1 MILTAQEAFN
11 QLKPEAWTQ
20 VSIAERL
27 EILEAIKANMRLY
40 GEELGQKE
48 MKMKNN
54 LVGANLY
61 TQTDG
66 MLQTLVAVANVI
78 NASSFIYQT
87 LAETG
92 KMPEPAA
99 IRDLGDGTYEI
110 EVFPIT
116 PTDKYAAASQHGYLR
131 VDGKPKQVSPLDKP
145 AGVIAVS
152 GAGNY
157 SSSIET
163 IKAIFF
169 DNKTVIHKAHR
180 LNEETDK
187 VWEKIFAPLVE
198 RQALSFAGVEYSRDL
213 IQLEGLDAI
222 YFTGSTAVAKNIMA
236 STDTPLISECGG
248 NNPAIIV
255 PGDRKWTAE
264 EIKNQAELIVSI
276 SKGNGGAACGRPQTF
291 ITSKQWEQR
300 EEFLEAIRAAAAN
313 TFAVGTYYP
322 KSAEVREAFL
332 NNHPQAEIITAEDD
346 QYPHSDFIFI
356 PDMDK
361 DAYGVKH
368 EAFCQIMGE
377 VALDVPATAEA
388 FLPAA
393 TAFANEELLGTLG
406 CMILIDDET
415 KANHEVS
422 FQAALSELNYGGIT
436 VNTTPPMVWFN
447 AYLTWGGCKES
458 QDTFVSGFGN
468 FGNALNFENVEKS
481 ILVDQFA
488 ATGFLYNDRQATDAM
503 NQQIVNFSIGNMG

>member
-1 MILTAQEAFN
+1 MTLTAQEAMDRLDP
-11 QLKPEAWTQ
+11 QAWTK
-20 VSIAERL
+20 VSLEERL
-27 EILEAIKANMRLY
+27 QVLADIQANMRLY
-40 GEELGQKE
+40 GEELGQAE
-48 MKMKNN
+48 AQMKNH
-54 LVGANLY
+54 LVGATLY
-61 TQTDG
+61 SQTDG

-78 NASSFIYQT
+78 NASIYVYQT

-92 KMPEPAA
+92 KMPAPKSVRE
-99 IRDLGDGTYEI
+99 LGDGTYEI
-110 EVFPIT
+110 EVFPVA
-116 PTDKYAAASQHGYLR
+116 PMDQAASVSQQGYLR
-131 VDGKPKQVSPLDKP
+131 VEGKPEQVSPFDKE

-180 LNEETDK
+180 LNEKTDK

-198 RQALSFAGVEYSRDL
+198 RKALSFAGVEYSRDL
-213 IQLEGLDAI
+213 IQLNGLDAI
-222 YFTGSTAVAKNIMA
+222 YFTGSTAVAKQIMA

-255 PGDRKWTAE
+255 PGDRPWTAE

-291 ITSKQWEQR
+291 ITSKHWKQR
-300 EEFLEAIRAAAAN
+300 NAFLDAVRAAAAD

-322 KSAEVREAFL
+322 KSAAVREAFL
-332 NNHPQAEIITAEDD
+332 ANHPQAEIITTEDN
-346 QYPHSDFIFI
+346 QYPHSDFVFI
-356 PDMDK
+356 PDMDQ
-361 DAYGVKH
+361 DAYGVHH

-377 VALDVPATAEA
+377 VALDIPATAA
-388 FLPAA
+388 DFLPAA
-393 TAFANEELLGTLG
+393 TEFANEKLLGTLG

-415 KANHEVS
+415 RAAHEDS
-422 FQAALSELNYGGIT
+422 LQTALTELNYGGIT

-447 AYLTWGGCKES
+447 AYLTWGGCKETKES
-458 QDTFVSGFGN
+458 FVSGFGN
-468 FGNALNFENVEKS
+468 FGNALNFKNVEKS
-481 ILVDQFA
+481 ILVDHFA
-488 ATGFLYNDRQATDAM
+488 ATGFLYNNRQATDEM
-503 NQQIVNFSIGNMG
+503 NQQIVNYSIGNV

>member
-1 MILTAQEAFN
+1 MTLTAQEAYN
-11 QLKPEAWTQ
+11 HLNPQAWTQ
-20 VSIAERL
+20 VGIEERL
-27 EILEAIKANMRLY
+27 QILAEIQANMRQF
-40 GEELGQKE
+40 GQELGQAE
-48 MKMKNN
+48 AKMKND
-54 LVGANLY
+54 LVGAELY
-61 TQTDG
+61 TETDG
-66 MLQTLVAVANVI
+66 MLQTLVAVANVV
-78 NASSFIYQT
+78 NASIFVYQT

-92 KMPEPAA
+92 KMPAA
-99 IRDLGDGTYEI
+99 KSIRDLGDGTFEI
-110 EVFPIT
+110 EVFPVAPVDQQT
-116 PTDKYAAASQHGYLR
+116 AASQQGFLR
-131 VDGKPKQVSPLDKP
+131 VVGEPKQVSPYEKE

-163 IKAIFF
+163 IKALFF

-187 VWEKIFAPLVE
+187 VWEKIFAPLVD
-198 RQALSFAGVEYSRDL
+198 RKALAFVGIEYSRDM

-236 STDTPLISECGG
+236 QTDTPLISECGG

-255 PGDRKWTAE
+255 PGDREWTAE

-291 ITSKQWEQR
+291 ITSKNWPQR
-300 EEFLEAIRAAAAN
+300 EQFLDAIREAAAS

-322 KSAEVREAFL
+322 KSAEVRENFL
-332 NNHPQAEIITAEDD
+332 NNHLQAEIITTEDNR
-346 QYPHSDFIFI
+346 YPHSDFIFI
-356 PDMDK
+356 PDMEPA
-361 DAYGVKH
+361 AYGVKH

-377 VALDVPATAEA
+377 VAVDVPANAED

-393 TAFANEELLGTLG
+393 TKFANEELLGTLG

-415 KANHEVS
+415 CAAH
-422 FQAALSELNYGGIT
+422 QAALDTVLNELNYGGIT

-447 AYLTWGGCKES
+447 AYLTWGGCKETEE
-458 QDTFVSGFGN
+458 TFVSGFGN
-468 FGNALNFENVEKS
+468 FGNALNFEGVEKS

-488 ATGFLYNDRQATDAM
+488 AQGFRYDDREATDAM
-503 NQQIVNFSIGNMG
+503 NRQMVNFVIGNL

>member
-1 MILTAQEAFN
+1 MPA
-11 QLKPEAWTQ
+11 P
-20 VSIAERL
+20 
-27 EILEAIKANMRLY
+27 
-40 GEELGQKE
+40 
-48 MKMKNN
+48 
-54 LVGANLY
+54 
-61 TQTDG
+61 
-66 MLQTLVAVANVI
+66 
-78 NASSFIYQT
+78 AS
-87 LAETG
+87 
-92 KMPEPAA
+92 
-99 IRDLGDGTYEI
+99 IRDLGNGTFEI
-110 EVFPIT
+110 ETFPIT
-116 PTDKYAAASQHGYLR
+116 PTDQYTAASQHGYLR
-131 VDGKPKQVSPLDKP
+131 VTGTPEQISPLDKP

-180 LNEETDK
+180 LNEASDK
-187 VWEKIFAPLVE
+187 VWEKIFAPLVD
-198 RQALSFAGVEYSRDL
+198 RKALSFAGVEYSRDL
-213 IQLEGLDAI
+213 IQLDGLDAI
-222 YFTGSTAVAKNIMA
+222 YFTGSIAVAKNIMA
-236 STDTPLISECGG
+236 QTDTPLISECGG

-255 PGDRKWTAE
+255 PGDHEWTAE

-291 ITSKQWEQR
+291 ITSKHWAQR
-300 EEFLEAIRAAAAN
+300 EQFLDAIRAAAAN

-322 KSAEVREAFL
+322 KSSEVREAFI
-332 NNHPQAEIITAEDD
+332 NNHPQAEIITTEDNK
-346 QYPHSDFIFI
+346 YPHSDFVFI
-356 PDMDK
+356 PDMDQ

-377 VALDVPATAEA
+377 VALDVPANASD

-393 TAFANEELLGTLG
+393 TAFVNEELLGTLG

-415 KANHEVS
+415 RANHEDS
-422 FQAALSELNYGGIT
+422 YQTALNELNYGGIT

-447 AYLTWGGCKES
+447 AYLTWGGCKETEE
-458 QDTFVSGFGN
+458 TFVSGFGN

-488 ATGFLYNDRQATDAM
+488 ATGFLYNDRQATDEM
-503 NQQIVNFSIGNMG
+503 NKQIVNFSIGNL